1 MDSKFRYTTWK
12 STNEYPN
19 SGVFPHPIVPTN
31 RRDTRICRIRNYV
44 PHKTPRYTSLE
55 NWSRCY
61 IIQLIDIFNIIKE
74 TIVKSPLYKTINWES
89 QVIYHNLYKLIY
101 HLSSKYILPDLREN
115 YDSDYDSS

>member
-1 MDSKFRYTTWK
+1 MDSKFRYITGK
-12 STNEYPN
+12 SSNEYSD
-19 SGVFPHPIVPTN
+19 SGVFSNPIVPTN
-31 RRDTRICRIRNYV
+31 RRETRIGRIRNYV

-74 TIVKSPLYKTINWES
+74 TIVKSPLYKTIDWES
-89 QVIYHNLYKLIY
+89 QVIYHNLCKLIY
-101 HLSSKYILPDLREN
+101 HWSSKYILPDLKEN